1 MARLYSRHGPPSHER
16 SLLKLPIPD
25 TPCMRCCCCSCSC
38 CCCCRHA
45 RPNRRVDLR
54 TAVHDGCD
62 RPGSIT
68 THALVKPT
76 PWSRVAARAGAA
88 FAVWAALPHGS
99 APSPQHGHLTACKLP
114 CVSAICG
121 DRVCRSLSARCWQ
134 LHKDDWRLCKRTYML
149 VCMSCV
155 CMLAYTRDAF
165 VCMHVPSCQFCKTC
179 YIARA

>member
-16 SLLKLPIPD
+16 SLLKWPIPPAPAAAAAG
-25 TPCMRCCCCSCSC
+25 T
-38 CCCCRHA
+38 HA
-45 RPNRRVDLR
+45 RTGGSTFGPLS
-54 TAVHDGCD
+54 TMACD

-76 PWSRVAARAGAA
+76 PWNRVAARAGAA

-179 YIARA
+179 YIARP